1 MSTHN
6 VYAELAKGKAPT
18 VSATVVTLAQ
28 SQTGILLAYGN
39 TVPTD
44 ATAGYAIGCLFI
56 HTDGGAGTA
65 LYCNEGTAASAD
77 FDAVT
82 VA

>member
-1 MSTHN
+1 MAQGTLH
-6 VYAELAKGKAPT
+6 T
-18 VSATVVTLAQ
+18 VTSPGTLIEVPGV
-28 SQTGILLAYGN
+28 GILLACGN

-44 ATAGYAIGCLFI
+44 NTNGYAIGALFI

-65 LYCNEGTAASAD
+65 LYCNEGTLADCD

>member
-1 MSTHN
+1 MSAQINIH
-6 VYAELAKGKAPT
+6 
-18 VSATVVTLAQ
+18 SANGVVATDPGN
-28 SQTGILLAYGN
+28 GILIAFGQ

-44 ATAGYAIGCLFI
+44 GGSGYSTGCLFI

-65 LYCNEGTAASAD
+65 LYCNEGTNASCD

>member
-1 MSTHN
+1 MISRICDMIRMKEPDVEVTGLLWAH
-6 VYAELAKGKAPT
+6 GK
-18 VSATVVTLAQ
+18 
-28 SQTGILLAYGN
+28 
-39 TVPTD
+39 TVPAD
-44 ATAGYAIGCLFI
+44 GTAGYETGCLFL

-65 LYCNEGTAASAD
+65 LYCNEGTVTSCD

>member
-1 MSTHN
+1 MDSM
-6 VYAELAKGKAPT
+6 PT
-18 VSATVVTLAQ
+18 AGHSANGVVCKDDRNDVIMLH
-28 SQTGILLAYGN
+28 GI

-44 ATAGYAIGCLFI
+44 GGSGFAVGCLFI

-65 LYCNEGTAASAD
+65 LYCNEGSRTSCD